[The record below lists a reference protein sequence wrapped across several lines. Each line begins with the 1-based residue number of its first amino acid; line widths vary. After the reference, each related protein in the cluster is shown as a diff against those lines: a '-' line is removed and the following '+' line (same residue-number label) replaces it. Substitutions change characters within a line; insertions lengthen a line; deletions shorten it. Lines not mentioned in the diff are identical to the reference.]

1 MAGKASI
8 GSQAQSEENDMMA
21 LLFGLFFVLACGVVF
36 GDMKYI
42 LVGAYVTLVGTVMW
56 FIHHANDP
64 LSILL

>member
-1 MAGKASI
+1 
-8 GSQAQSEENDMMA
+8 MMA